1 MFNNFVNTSDFY
13 RITEKLKQG
22 DINKIIDRL
31 ITARFKDKVKKAW
44 EYEDAPPKNW
54 WNIPA
59 VEKRLNLLATGDPY
73 KTYYEYTAEKF
84 LNNAQN
90 SIGLSICCGTGHAEI
105 EWIKTNAFLRIDGVD
120 LSPSRIEFAIEQ
132 AKALQLESKINY
144 YVDDISNFQIIN
156 DKYDVIFAKGALH
169 HLKPMDSIIKKLK
182 DNLKHEGLLILNDF
196 VGPTRFQWTK
206 KQLKYV
212 NELLQEVPDKYRK
225 RWKSNTIKKEHYRP
239 SKLSMILSD
248 PSEAVESSQIIKTL
262 DKYFELIEIKNLGG
276 TLLQLFFNDIA
287 HNFINDD
294 KETQKWLE
302 FIFDKE
308 DELMAKKE
316 IESDFVFAVYRNKNL

>member
-1 MFNNFVNTSDFY
+1 MFNNLVNTSDIY
-13 RITEKLKQG
+13 RVIEKLRQG
-22 DINKIIDRL
+22 EINKIINRL
-31 ITARFKDKVKKAW
+31 IPARLKDKVKKAW
-44 EYEDAPPKNW
+44 EYEDTPPKNW

-59 VEKRLNLLATGDPY
+59 VEKRLNSLVTGNLN
-73 KTYYEYTAEKF
+73 KTFYEYTAEKF

-90 SIGLSICCGTGHAEI
+90 LIGLSICCGTGHAEI
-105 EWIKTNAFLRIDGVD
+105 EWIKTNAFHRIDGVD

-132 AKALQLESKINY
+132 AKSLRLESKINY
-144 YVDDISNFQIIN
+144 YVDDILNFEIIN
-156 DKYDVIFAKGALH
+156 NKYDVIFAEGALH
-169 HLKPMDSIIKKLK
+169 HLTPMDSIIKKLK
-182 DNLKHEGLLILNDF
+182 DNLKPGGLLILNDF

-212 NELLQEVPDKYRK
+212 NELLQEVPHKYRK
-225 RWKSNTIKKEHYRP
+225 RWKSNTIKSKHYRP

-262 DKYFELIEIKNLGG
+262 DKYFELVEIKNLGG

-287 HNFINDD
+287 HNFLNDNE
-294 KETQKWLE
+294 ETQRWLE
-302 FIFDKE
+302 FIFAWE

-316 IESDFVFAVYRNKNL
+316 IESDFVFAVYRKKG